1 MALKIYE
8 RHLAKEIYA
17 ATAFILF
24 AFLMLFGFFDLIHEM
39 ESIGRGG
46 YKIQHALGYVGLT
59 LPGRLYELF
68 PIGILIGTLYALV
81 TLARHSEIAVLRSS
95 GLSTLNFINS
105 LLRIGMVFV
114 ALIFLVGEFF
124 VPFSEQAAQ
133 QWKLQAKG
141 TVVASEFRSGVW
153 VKDETTFINVGEISP
168 DTSLNYLRIFEFDSQ
183 FQLSSI
189 SEARRGHFVAEG
201 KWLLDDVVRTVFS
214 GETARVERA
223 DRMPWKSALNPDLLV
238 VLMVEPDRMS
248 LLNLTRY
255 ISHLSSNQQKTER
268 YEIAVWKKI
277 TYPLAALVMMLLAL
291 PFAYLQDRMG
301 VTSARIFAGL
311 MLGIGF
317 HMLNGLFSNLGA
329 INSWPPVLS
338 ALTPSL
344 LFFFAAI
351 SMLWYVERR

>member
-8 RHLAKEIYA
+8 RHLAKEIYV

-133 QWKLQAKG
+133 QWRLQAKG

-168 DTSLNYLRIFEFDSQ
+168 DASLNYLRIFEFDSQ

-189 SEARRGHFVAEG
+189 SEARRGHFVSEG
-201 KWLLDDVVRTVFS
+201 KWLLDGVVRTVFS

-268 YEIAVWKKI
+268 YEVAVWKKI
-277 TYPLAALVMMLLAL
+277 TYPLAAWVMMLLAL

-301 VTSARIFAGL
+301 VTSTRIFAGL

-317 HMLNGLFSNLGA
+317 HMLNGLFSNLGT